1 MSYEAFWVVTFV
13 DQSDSERIR
22 AAGPFPALEP
32 AQAFARVLREAWPL
46 DRSVEIDV
54 TQLESTHPI
63 TDLVTG
69 DR

>member
-1 MSYEAFWVVTFV
+1 MSYEALWVVTFV

-32 AQAFARVLREAWPL
+32 AQSFARELRETWPE
-46 DRSVEIDV
+46 DRPVEIDV
-54 TQLESTHPI
+54 TQLESTDPI
-63 TDLVTG
+63 SDLVAG